1 MTRAVHRALDLL
13 ETVRDASEPV
23 SLTELANAAGIDKA
37 TAKRIAADLVRR
49 HYLEYL
55 TGVKRYTLGFS
66 ALKLGSRSLGP
77 DSSAQKTM
85 RYLEDLRDK
94 TLQTVALCA
103 RSGQHYVVTLELLS
117 LEPIKYSRGVG
128 ATFALGEDAPGAAIL
143 AFDNIG
149 NGGSFRFS
157 PDEADAGYAY
167 SCSNTLPR
175 VASVAAPILRS
186 GQMPSA
192 VCLSWVLDRSDNDD
206 MVRRRYGAQV
216 VACAQRLAH
225 I

>member
-1 MTRAVHRALDLL
+1 MFDAKKLLDQFLGSQVPGAGG
-13 ETVRDASEPV
+13 TVRDRAGQV
-23 SLTELANAAGIDKA
+23 TQLAKDNPLATVAIAGV
-37 TAKRIAADLVRR
+37 L
-49 HYLEYL
+49 
-55 TGVKRYTLGFS
+55 LGTDGGRKVAGS

-117 LEPIKYSRGVG
+117 LEPIKFSRGVG
-128 ATFALGEDAPGAAIL
+128 ATFALVEDAPGAAIL

>member
-1 MTRAVHRALDLL
+1 MTRAVNRALDLL
-13 ETVRDASEPV
+13 EAVRDASEPV
-23 SLTELANAAGIDKA
+23 SLTDLANAAAIDKA
-37 TAKRIAADLVRR
+37 TAKRIAADLVER

-55 TGVKRYTLGFS
+55 PGVKRYTLGFS
-66 ALKLGSRSLGP
+66 ALKLGNRSLGP

-117 LEPIKYSRGVG
+117 LEPIKFSRGVG
-128 ATFALGEDAPGAAIL
+128 ATFALGQDAPGAAIL
-143 AFDNIG
+143 AFDQIG
-149 NGGSFRFS
+149 GGSFRS
-157 PDEADAGYAY
+157 SSDDADVGYTY

-175 VASVAAPILRS
+175 VASVAAPILRP

-192 VCLSWVLDRSDNDD
+192 VCLSWVLDRPEHDD

-216 VACAQRLAH
+216 VACAHRLAQ